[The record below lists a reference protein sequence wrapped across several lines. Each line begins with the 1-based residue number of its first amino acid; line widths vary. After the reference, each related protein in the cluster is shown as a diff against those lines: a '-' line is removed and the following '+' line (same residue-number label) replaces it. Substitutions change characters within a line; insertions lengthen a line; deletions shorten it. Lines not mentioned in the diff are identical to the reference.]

1 MAIVTEYYK
10 TRGDGVRL
18 VRTYSDQGFT
28 IRQKQ
33 TGNLYD
39 EAIDVEGAPY
49 TYEETDQVIEIS
61 AEEALAIITGGVTHD

>member
-18 VRTYSDQGFT
+18 VRTYSDQDLM
-28 IRQKQ
+28 IRQVQ
-33 TGNLYD
+33 TGNIYG

-49 TYEETDQVIEIS
+49 TYEETDQAIEIS
-61 AEEALAIITGGVTHD
+61 AEEALAIITGGNV

>member
-18 VRTYSDQGFT
+18 NRTYSDQDLM
-28 IRQKQ
+28 IRQVE
-33 TGNLYD
+33 TGNVF
-39 EAIDVEGAPY
+39 ESAIDVEGAPY

-61 AEEALAIITGGVTHD
+61 AEEALAIITGGNV

>member
-18 VRTYSDQGFT
+18 VRTHSDQDFM

-61 AEEALAIITGGVTHD
+61 AEEALAIITGGNA

>member
-18 VRTYSDQGFT
+18 NRIYSDHDLM
-28 IRQKQ
+28 IRQVE

-49 TYEETDQVIEIS
+49 TYEETGIPVEVSPEELLRIIE
-61 AEEALAIITGGVTHD
+61 EGE

>member
-18 VRTYSDQGFT
+18 VRTYSDQDLM
-28 IRQKQ
+28 IRQVE
-33 TGNLYD
+33 TGIEYQ

-49 TYEETDQVIEIS
+49 TYEETEQEIELS
-61 AEEALAIITGGVTHD
+61 AEELLRIIEEGE

>member
-18 VRTYSDQGFT
+18 NRTYSDQDLM
-28 IRQKQ
+28 IRQVE
-33 TGNLYD
+33 TGNVFD
-39 EAIDVEGAPY
+39 VAIDVEGAPY

-61 AEEALAIITGGVTHD
+61 AEEALAIITGGSV

>member
-18 VRTYSDQGFT
+18 NRIYSDQDLM
-28 IRQKQ
+28 IRQVE

-61 AEEALAIITGGVTHD
+61 AEEALAIITGGDV